1 MNISVLMNAANWK
14 SEGETE
20 PNLSANN
27 NKMYVTRDI
36 KKGEELLYNYED
48 HDKNWG
54 RVGL

>member
-20 PNLSANN
+20 PNLSDNT
-27 NKMYVTRDI
+27 KMYATRDI
-36 KKGEELLYNYED
+36 KKGEELLYNYEE

-54 RVGL
+54 SVGL